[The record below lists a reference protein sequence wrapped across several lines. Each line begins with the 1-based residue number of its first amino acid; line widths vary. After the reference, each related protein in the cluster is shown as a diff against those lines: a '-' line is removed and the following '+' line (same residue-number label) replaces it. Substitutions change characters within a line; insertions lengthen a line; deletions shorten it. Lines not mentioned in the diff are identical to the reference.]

1 MASGKC
7 ALGKDAKGGAEDT
20 TADKAKAARVV
31 AQRRMVGYP
40 VLKWAVHTEVLKVES
55 PCVRW
60 SQPAIQPAFSED
72 GAGTPPAPGKR
83 SGHTISRMRECVLL
97 FGGSGDRALFADV
110 WQLITPELAWRRPA
124 VQGQGPGPR
133 AYHSAATRS
142 HSAR

>member
-1 MASGKC
+1 MQAVDDKKGGK
-7 ALGKDAKGGAEDT
+7 KDAKGGAEDT

-97 FGGSGDRALFADV
+97 FGGSGFQTAL
-110 WQLITPELAWRRPA
+110 LA
-124 VQGQGPGPR
+124 
-133 AYHSAATRS
+133 
-142 HSAR
+142 